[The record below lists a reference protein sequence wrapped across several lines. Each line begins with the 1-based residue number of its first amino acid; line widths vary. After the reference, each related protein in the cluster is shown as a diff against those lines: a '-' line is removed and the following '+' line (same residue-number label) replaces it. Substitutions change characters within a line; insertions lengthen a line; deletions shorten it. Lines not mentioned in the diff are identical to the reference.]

1 MSASPPRPHRRLAL
15 GLVRRCGAQRPSGR
29 LASGSHRRQKELRQG
44 DVKHSAQRL
53 DRHLRREIALRYI
66 RAGRQQSAA
75 PVRVSTQS
83 PRKFRERP
91 PAITQALTSTVLQER
106 ARTALLRKLAA
117 DPRDQDALLGLG
129 ELSRRAGEFAQ
140 AAAAY
145 RALHELRRDPASA
158 WSLGAIGAGQ
168 PLSAPPEGFHA
179 APFVRLTNFLRPEEQ
194 RKLRVALSAGRDEVE
209 LATTMDRTPDFRKA
223 LLVKG
228 RRRRETR
235 SWFVPK
241 LRAVLPDVAARLGV
255 FLPQRRQV
263 DLSLTATLPGGFYR
277 VHRDVSDD
285 PDNPNFGRVVSY
297 VYYCHSEPKSF
308 AGGELL
314 LYDTCLATRR
324 FRQGAF
330 SRIDPAHNTLVL
342 FPSGY
347 YHEIL
352 PVYGESDR
360 LRDARFTVNGWVRGD
375 HFEPAVG
382 EART

>member
-1 MSASPPRPHRRLAL
+1 M
-15 GLVRRCGAQRPSGR
+15 G
-29 LASGSHRRQKELRQG
+29 SGSHRRQKELRQG
-44 DVKHSAQRL
+44 DVKHPAQRL
-53 DRHLRREIALRYI
+53 DRHLRREIGLRYI

-75 PVRVSTQS
+75 PARVSTQS

-91 PAITQALTSTVLQER
+91 PAITRALTSTVLQER
-106 ARTALLRKLAA
+106 ARTALRRKLAA
-117 DPRDQDALLGLG
+117 DPRDQDALLGLA

-209 LATTMDRTPDFRKA
+209 LATTVDLAPDFRKA

-228 RRRRETR
+228 RWRRETR

-241 LRAVLPDVAARLGV
+241 LRAILPDVATGLGV
-255 FLPQRRQV
+255 FLPQRPQV
-263 DLSLTATLPGGFYR
+263 ELSLTATLPGGFYR
-277 VHRDVSDD
+277 IHRDVSED
-285 PDNPNFGRVVSY
+285 PDHPNSGRVVSY

-314 LYDTCLATRR
+314 LYDTCFATRR

-360 LRDARFTVNGWVRGD
+360 LRDARFTVNGWVHGD
-375 HFEPAVG
+375 CVEPAVG